1 MNFSLPSRPTLIA
14 VSLFA
19 WFSHVPLAHAL
30 PVLGASS
37 AASSNG
43 STATPSD
50 WVTPEYRNSNSYI
63 WSGDNNSA
71 YGYAFSSA
79 TGAYAVNTSANGYNG
94 SANAM
99 ASILA
104 TVTNASNVAQNF
116 SLTFKIYG
124 GWISATNNYA
134 LDADEYLSV
143 DYLASIKIDGNQV
156 WYSSASIQNNGGAIT
171 YGKSGTDLNDLD
183 DGSDGY
189 YSWQSRYV
197 TIDLGVLDPNES
209 LDVLAE
215 LSDSAASNVGVY
227 AYDCGGG
234 YEGYGGYGGYGGHGP
249 ALQSTSVCTQSKGN
263 ASAFYG
269 DPFEIEANP
278 VNADPNSLRVTTRAV
293 PEPGSLAL
301 LALAAGAAGVG
312 RRRKKRD

>member
-19 WFSHVPLAHAL
+19 WLSQVPLAHAL

-50 WVTPEYRNSNSYI
+50 WVTPEYRNSSSYI

-71 YGYAFSSA
+71 SGYAFSSA
-79 TGAYAVNTSANGYNG
+79 TGAYAVSSSAYGYNG
-94 SANAM
+94 SASAM

-124 GWISATNNYA
+124 GSISATNYYA
-134 LDADEYLSV
+134 LDADEYLGV

-156 WYSSASIQNNGGAIT
+156 WYSSASIQNNGGVIT
-171 YGKSGTDLNDLD
+171 HDKSGTDLNSND

-215 LSDSAASNVGVY
+215 LSDSAASNLGVY

-234 YEGYGGYGGYGGHGP
+234 YEGYGGYGGYGP
-249 ALQSTSVCTQSKGN
+249 VLQSTSVCTQSKGN

-301 LALAAGAAGVG
+301 LALAAGAAGVA
-312 RRRKKRD
+312 RRRKKRG

>member
-19 WFSHVPLAHAL
+19 WFSQVPLAHAL

-43 STATPSD
+43 ITATPSES
-50 WVTPEYRNSNSYI
+50 VSPEYRNSSSYI
-63 WSGDNNSA
+63 WSGDNSSA
-71 YGYAFSSA
+71 NGYAFSSA
-79 TGAYAVNTSANGYNG
+79 TGAYAVNSSAYGYNG
-94 SANAM
+94 NANAM

-104 TVTNASNVAQNF
+104 TITNASNVAQNF

-134 LDADEYLSV
+134 LDADEYLKV

-156 WYSSASIQNNGGAIT
+156 WYSSASIQNNGGVIT
-171 YGKSGTDLNDLD
+171 HDKSGTDLNNLD

-189 YSWQSRYV
+189 YSWGSRYV

-215 LSDSAASNVGVY
+215 LSDSAASNLGVY

-234 YEGYGGYGGYGGHGP
+234 YEGYGGYGP
-249 ALQSTSVCTQSKGN
+249 SLQSTSVCTQNKGE
-263 ASAFYG
+263 ATAFYG
-269 DPFEIEANP
+269 DPFEVEANP

-301 LALAAGAAGVG
+301 LALAAGAAGVA
-312 RRRKKRD
+312 RRRKKRN